1 MTVDFYQ
8 SLEKLFIMIQ
18 KYPKRRICRKNC
30 FMLFPETIREKIF
43 NIEKVINFPASLLSH
58 KNWQWENLSM
68 VPYSDL
74 TGAVSSLVQKGRKV
88 VIITGFYVPVGDPPA
103 TETDGPPGALALA
116 KGLKHLG
123 MEVSLLS
130 DEYTLSALKAGL
142 EILDLPEKEVPILC
156 FPLEPSDRDQTSRM
170 TNEENQSSMS
180 IRFTKDFF
188 DSLPGQ
194 GLTHLIYIER
204 VGPNHTLESFTAQER
219 QGKPPLKEFETIL
232 PPPLR
237 NRCFSSRLE
246 DITRFT
252 AKTHFLLELAARL
265 NLPIQSIGI
274 GDRGNEIGAGK
285 IPWEAFRQNAST
297 NREAVF
303 CSRVRTDTL
312 ISCGIS
318 NWGGYALLAGVAL
331 AAGRLDLLE
340 KVTPEQEGIVLDHL
354 VRHGP
359 AIDGI
364 TCKPGLSV
372 DGIEFDDYVKVIE
385 RIKEIAFQ

>member
-1 MTVDFYQ
+1 MP
-8 SLEKLFIMIQ
+8 L
-18 KYPKRRICRKNC
+18 
-30 FMLFPETIREKIF
+30 PEIIREKIF
-43 NIEKVINFPASLLSH
+43 LLEEVINFPTSLLSH
-58 KNWQWENLSM
+58 KNYHWKNLPV

-74 TGAVSSLVQKGRKV
+74 AGAVCSLVEKGKKV

-103 TETDGPPGALALA
+103 TETDGPPGALTLA
-116 KGLKHLG
+116 EGLKYLG

-142 EILDLPEKEVPILC
+142 KVLNLSEKEIPIIC
-156 FPLEPSDRDQTSRM
+156 FPLEHSDLDRTSRM
-170 TNEENQSSMS
+170 MHGEIESTIS
-180 IRFTKDFF
+180 IRFAQDFF
-188 DSLPGQ
+188 NSLWGQ
-194 GLTHLIYIER
+194 GITHLIYIER
-204 VGPNHTLESFTAQER
+204 VGPNHTLESFLAQAH

-232 PPPLR
+232 PPPIR

-252 AKTHFLLELAARL
+252 AKTHFLLELAERL
-265 NLPIQSIGI
+265 NLPIESIGI

-285 IPWEAFRQNAST
+285 IPWEVFKQNSST

-303 CSRVRTDTL
+303 CCRVKTDYL

-331 AAGRLDLLE
+331 AKGRLDILE
-340 KVTPEQEGIVLDHL
+340 KVTPEQERTVLDFL

-364 TCKPGLSV
+364 TCKQDHSV
-372 DGIEFDDYVKVIE
+372 DGIEFDDYMRIIE
-385 RIKEIAFQ
+385 RIKEIAFE

>member
-1 MTVDFYQ
+1 
-8 SLEKLFIMIQ
+8 
-18 KYPKRRICRKNC
+18 
-30 FMLFPETIREKIF
+30 MLLPETIQEKIF
-43 NIEKVINFPASLLSH
+43 HIEEVINFPTSLLSH
-58 KNWQWENLSM
+58 KNYHWENLPM

-74 TGAVSSLVQKGRKV
+74 IGTVSSLVEAGRKI
-88 VIITGFYVPVGDPPA
+88 VIVTGFYVPVGDPPA
-103 TETDGPPGALALA
+103 TETDGPPGALTLA
-116 KGLKHLG
+116 EGLKYLG

-142 EILDLPEKEVPILC
+142 KVLNLTEKEIPIVC
-156 FPLEPSDRDQTSRM
+156 FPLEHSDQDHTSRM
-170 TNEENQSSMS
+170 MNEENESSIS
-180 IRFTKDFF
+180 IRFAQDFF
-188 DSLPGQ
+188 KSLWGQ

-204 VGPNHTLESFTAQER
+204 VGPNHTLESFLAQER
-219 QGKPPLKEFETIL
+219 QGRPPLKDFETIL
-232 PPPLR
+232 PPSIR

-252 AKTHFLLELAARL
+252 AKTHFLLDLVGRL
-265 NLPIQSIGI
+265 KLPIESIGI

-285 IPWEAFRQNAST
+285 IPWEVFKQNSTT

-303 CSRVRTDTL
+303 CSRVRTHYL

-331 AAGRLDLLE
+331 AMGRLDILE
-340 KVTPEQEGIVLDHL
+340 RVTPEQEGMVLDYL

-364 TCKPGLSV
+364 TGKQDHSV
-372 DGIEFDDYVKVIE
+372 DGIEFDDYMRVIE
-385 RIKEIAFQ
+385 RIKEIAFE